1 MIGGQEAVRLRAKL
15 LNAASDFATV
25 GKVALLSKDLSVLI
39 LQESNPSAGVTLFL
53 SINEK
58 DTNTL
63 AAIRAN
69 VWIECCTYTC

>member
-39 LQESNPSAGVTLFL
+39 LQESNSSGVTLFL
-53 SINEK
+53 SINEI